1 MKLLCRPPHLCL
13 WALLSLWLPAAA
25 QANTSQPA
33 SVDNSSGHNDA
44 TALLQRADAVRNPR
58 QSYRVTS
65 TLIEYRKGKEI
76 SRNQLAVFTRYEAE
90 QQQFRNLIRFLQ
102 PRRDNGKLLLK
113 DGADLWFYDPAG
125 KASIRISA
133 QQRLL
138 GQAANGDVV
147 TTDLVRDYSAVLAGA
162 VTLQDAEGQS
172 RDTVQ
177 LELTARHADVTYAR
191 MQLWLDPHNGQS
203 VKAALYAQSGTL
215 LKTAWFRHYKTA
227 LGQLRPSETIII
239 DGLDP
244 QLVTVIQSQDHQAMD
259 VPAQWLQRQA
269 LESFNGR

>member
-1 MKLLCRPPHLCL
+1 MKFACRII
-13 WALLSLWLPAAA
+13 LLSLLLPVFSGT
-25 QANTSQPA
+25 ANST
-33 SVDNSSGHNDA
+33 DEA
-44 TALLQRADAVRNPR
+44 TALLQRADEVRNPR

-65 TLIEYRKGKEI
+65 TLIEYRNGKEI
-76 SRNQLAVFTRYEAE
+76 NRNQLAVFTRYEGE

-147 TTDLVRDYSAVLAGA
+147 TTDLRRDYHAAIAGTE
-162 VTLQDAEGQS
+162 TLNDAEGKPRQ
-172 RDTVQ
+172 TVL
-177 LELTARHADVTYAR
+177 LELTGRHADVTYPR
-191 MQLWLDPHNGQS
+191 MQLWLDPKNGQS
-203 VKAALYAQSGTL
+203 VKAALYAQSGSL
-215 LKTAWFRHYKTA
+215 LKTAWFRHYQQA
-227 LGQLRPSETIII
+227 LGQFRPHETIII

-244 QLVTVIQSQDHQAMD
+244 QLVTLIQSQDHQAMD

-269 LESFNGR
+269 LESFTGR

>member
-1 MKLLCRPPHLCL
+1 MRTLHHTPRFYLLLG
-13 WALLSLWLPAAA
+13 LLFAAA
-25 QANTSQPA
+25 TAPLASAQAQAGS
-33 SVDNSSGHNDA
+33 SNSEA
-44 TALLQRADAVRNPR
+44 QALLQRADEVRNPR

-65 TLIEYRKGKEI
+65 TLIEYRNGKEI
-76 SRNQLAVFTRYEAE
+76 SRNQLAVFTRYEADTR
-90 QQQFRNLIRFLQ
+90 QFRNLIRFLQ

-147 TTDLVRDYSAVLAGA
+147 TTDLIRDYSAVQTGTA
-162 VTLQDAEGQS
+162 TLQDAEGQS

-177 LELTARHADVTYAR
+177 LELSARHPDVTYAR
-191 MQLWLDPHNGQS
+191 MQLWLDPANGQS

-215 LKTAWFRHYKTA
+215 LKTAWFRHYKPA
-227 LGQLRPSETIII
+227 LGQLRPTETIII
-239 DGLDP
+239 DGLNP

>member
-1 MKLLCRPPHLCL
+1 MKILIQIALFSLL
-13 WALLSLWLPAAA
+13 LPAFAGQTEAIDEAA
-25 QANTSQPA
+25 T
-33 SVDNSSGHNDA
+33 
-44 TALLQRADAVRNPR
+44 LLQRADEVRNPR

-65 TLIEYRKGKEI
+65 TLIEYRNGKEV
-76 SRNQLAVFTRYEAE
+76 SRNQLAVFTRYEASE
-90 QQQFRNLIRFLQ
+90 QQFRNLIRFLQ

-147 TTDLVRDYSAVLAGA
+147 TTDLLRDYSAVIVGPAA
-162 VTLQDAEGQS
+162 LQDAEGQS
-172 RDTVQ
+172 RQTVQ
-177 LELTARHADVTYAR
+177 LDLTARHPAVTYAR
-191 MQLWLDPHNGQS
+191 MLLWLDPENGQS
-203 VKAALYAQSGTL
+203 IKADLYAKSGSL

-227 LGQLRPSETIII
+227 LGQLRPTETIII
-239 DGLDP
+239 DGLNP
-244 QLVTVIQSQDHQAMD
+244 QLVTVIQSQDHQAME

-269 LESFNGR
+269 LENFNGR

>member
-1 MKLLCRPPHLCL
+1 MKFVFRTL
-13 WALLSLWLPAAA
+13 LLSLLLPVFAGQASATDDAA
-25 QANTSQPA
+25 
-33 SVDNSSGHNDA
+33 
-44 TALLQRADAVRNPR
+44 ALLQRADEVRNPR
-58 QSYRVTS
+58 QSYRLTS
-65 TLIEYRKGKEI
+65 TLIEYRNGKEI

-147 TTDLVRDYSAVLAGA
+147 TTDLRRDYSAVISGTE
-162 VTLQDAEGQS
+162 TLNDAEGQL
-172 RDTVQ
+172 RQTVL
-177 LELTARHADVTYAR
+177 LELTARHPDVTYPR
-191 MQLWLDPHNGQS
+191 MQLWLDPKNGQS
-203 VKAALYAQSGTL
+203 VKTALYAQSGSL
-215 LKTAWFRHYKTA
+215 LKTAWFRHYKDA
-227 LGQLRPSETIII
+227 LGQLRPQETIII
-239 DGLDP
+239 DGLNP

-269 LESFNGR
+269 LESFTGR

>member
-1 MKLLCRPPHLCL
+1 MKALRHLTGLRPLLVFGLLLCAATTPL
-13 WALLSLWLPAAA
+13 APAQAHENNHDAA
-25 QANTSQPA
+25 Q
-33 SVDNSSGHNDA
+33 
-44 TALLQRADAVRNPR
+44 ALLQRADDVRNPR

-65 TLIEYRKGKEI
+65 TLIEYRNGKEI
-76 SRNQLAVFTRYEAE
+76 SRNQLAVFTRYDADT
-90 QQQFRNLIRFLQ
+90 QQFRNLIRFLQ

-147 TTDLVRDYSAVLAGA
+147 TTDLIRDYSAVQAGSA
-162 VTLQDAEGQS
+162 TLQDAEGQS
-172 RDTVQ
+172 RDTIQ
-177 LELTARHADVTYAR
+177 LDLSARRADVTYAR
-191 MQLWLDPHNGQS
+191 MQLWLDPKNGQS
-203 VKAALYAQSGTL
+203 VRAALYAQSGTL
-215 LKTAWFRHYKTA
+215 LKTAWFRHYKPA
-227 LGQLRPSETIII
+227 LGQLRPTETIII
-239 DGLDP
+239 DGLNP

-269 LESFNGR
+269 LENFNGR

>member
-1 MKLLCRPPHLCL
+1 MKY
-13 WALLSLWLPAAA
+13 AYNIILLSLWLPVFSG
-25 QANTSQPA
+25 QA
-33 SVDNSSGHNDA
+33 SSLDEA
-44 TALLQRADAVRNPR
+44 TTLLQRADEVRNPR

-65 TLIEYRKGKEI
+65 TLIEYRNGKEMN
-76 SRNQLAVFTRYEAE
+76 RNQLAVFTRYEAE

-113 DGADLWFYDPAG
+113 DGADLWFYDPVG

-147 TTDLVRDYSAVLAGA
+147 TTDLRRDYQASISGNEQL
-162 VTLQDAEGQS
+162 TDAEGKARQ
-172 RDTVQ
+172 TVL
-177 LELTARHADVTYAR
+177 LELTARHPDVTYPR
-191 MQLWLDPHNGQS
+191 MQLWLDPANGQS
-203 VKAALYAQSGTL
+203 VKAALYAKSGTL
-215 LKTAWFRHYKTA
+215 LKTAWFRHYQQA
-227 LGQLRPSETIII
+227 LGQLRPQETIII

-244 QLVTVIQSQDHQAMD
+244 QLVTVIQSQDHQPMD

-269 LESFNGR
+269 LENFTGR